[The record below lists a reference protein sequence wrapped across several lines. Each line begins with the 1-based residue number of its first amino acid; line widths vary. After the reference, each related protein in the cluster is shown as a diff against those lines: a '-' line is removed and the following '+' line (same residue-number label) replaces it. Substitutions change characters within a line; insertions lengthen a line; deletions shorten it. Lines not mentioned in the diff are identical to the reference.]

1 MLFEQML
8 TKKTQEEKD
17 RLEKWVVKHNKRIPF
32 PDSVRVVK
40 DVPYIQD
47 GKACHCMDI
56 YCPKDAD
63 GVLPV
68 IVNVHGGGLLM
79 GNKDLNRLLSA
90 QLCEM
95 GFVVFCVDYPL
106 VPEAQI
112 YQLFSDINTAMDAVD
127 GLLDTYG
134 GDREHVYLVGDS
146 AGAYLIT
153 YVTAMQK
160 SEAVAE
166 AAGVRPSKLPVK
178 ALGLLSGMFYTRKLD
193 SIGVFLTEWIYGKGW
208 RHHPFR
214 PYMNPEHPDIVGNLP
229 PCFLLTAG
237 KDNLRHYTVQFSKAL
252 KKNGAECQF
261 VEYPKDQRLGHAFS
275 AIHAEYE
282 ESREANKK
290 MAEYLLQF

>member
-1 MLFEQML
+1 MILEQMI
-8 TKKTQEEKD
+8 TKKTREEKE
-17 RLEKWVVKHNKRIPF
+17 RLESWVVKHNRKVPF
-32 PDSVRVVK
+32 PDTVRVVK

-56 YCPKDAD
+56 YCPKKAD
-63 GVLPV
+63 NRLPV

-106 VPEAQI
+106 VPEEQI
-112 YQLFSDINTAMDAVD
+112 YQLFSDISTAMDVVD

-153 YVTAMQK
+153 YVSAMQRC
-160 SEAVAE
+160 EAVAK
-166 AAGVRPSKLPVK
+166 AAGVRPSGLPVK

-193 SIGVFLTEWIYGKGW
+193 SIGIFLTEWIYGEDW

-214 PYMNPEHPDIVGNLP
+214 PYMNPEHPDIVRSLP

-237 KDNLRHYTVQFSKAL
+237 KDNLRHYTTQFYKAL
-252 KKNGAECQF
+252 RKNNAACRLED
-261 VEYPKDQRLGHAFS
+261 YPKDKRLGHAFS

-282 ESREANKK
+282 ESLEANRK